1 MKRLLTVAA
10 LLSLVLAASAAFAAP
25 PAGKDKDPQSAAE
38 AKAEK
43 ACKAERGT
51 TAASIAA
58 FNEKYGTNKNKKN
71 ALGKCVSS
79 KSKDED
85 DDEDEADEDKNKN
98 ETNAS
103 KKCKAERGTT
113 AASIAAFNE
122 KYGTNKNKK
131 NAHGKCVSKHA
142 KQKS

>member
-1 MKRLLTVAA
+1 MRILLTIAV
-10 LLSLVLAASAAFAAP
+10 LLVLAVPAASAAPPTGDEPKNAA
-25 PAGKDKDPQSAAE
+25 
-38 AKAEK
+38 K

-51 TAASIAA
+51 TALSIEA
-58 FNEKYGTNKNKKN
+58 FAQRYGKNKNKKN
-71 ALGKCVSS
+71 AFGKCVSS
-79 KSKDED
+79 KSKSEDED
-85 DDEDEADEDKNKN
+85 EEDEADENKN

-113 AASIAAFNE
+113 AATIAAFE
-122 KYGTNKNKK
+122 LKYGTNKNKK